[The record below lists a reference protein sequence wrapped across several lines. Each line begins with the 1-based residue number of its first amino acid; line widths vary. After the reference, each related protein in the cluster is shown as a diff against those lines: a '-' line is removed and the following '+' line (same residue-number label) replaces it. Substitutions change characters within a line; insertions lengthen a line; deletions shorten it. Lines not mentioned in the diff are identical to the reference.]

1 MGKMKEIYS
10 AMKEMEW
17 KGTPAEYLKWWLKN
31 EAEKID
37 KEKKK

>member
-31 EAEKID
+31 EAERID